1 MLAVATPALEAIVSA
16 VAVAVAGLGGGW
28 FAARRLNSGK
38 VATSDA
44 TTLWAEA
51 EKLRMLYRDE
61 ATSLRLE
68 VVELRK
74 EAQALRDE
82 VISVREEAAA
92 RRREAIDRQRDVAA
106 LEATVAERDRELALL
121 RPPNVAQ
128 TTGDAPKE
136 TP

>member
-1 MLAVATPALEAIVSA
+1 MLATATPAVEAIVSA

-38 VATSDA
+38 IATSDA
-44 TTLWAEA
+44 TTLWSEA

-68 VVELRK
+68 VVQLRK

-82 VISVREEAAA
+82 VISVREEATV
-92 RRREAIDRQRDVAA
+92 RRREAMDWRAEAEDLRQKIV
-106 LEATVAERDRELALL
+106 ERDRELALFHS
-121 RPPNVAQ
+121 NIAQ
-128 TTGDAPKE
+128 NTGKE
-136 TP
+136 PT